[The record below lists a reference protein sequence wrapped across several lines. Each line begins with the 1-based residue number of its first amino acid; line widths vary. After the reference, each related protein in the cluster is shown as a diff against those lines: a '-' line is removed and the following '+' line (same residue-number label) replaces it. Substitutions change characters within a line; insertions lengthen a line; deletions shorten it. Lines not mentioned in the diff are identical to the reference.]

1 VLAAGKQVG
10 LRMSTIC
17 RPTRAQALAA
27 ARELVADIDP
37 QRDSGAEAN
46 FVRDSD
52 SVSIRAAYRLAE
64 EEWLTP
70 TLWTGA
76 VRSHGA
82 PAMSLV
88 GSPREVADALLE
100 YGRAGVS
107 HFILSGWPKLDEMAF
122 FGREVLPLIR
132 EAEQA

>member
-1 VLAAGKQVG
+1 
-10 LRMSTIC
+10 MSDEKLLVD
-17 RPTRAQALAA
+17 RHAL
-27 ARELVADIDP
+27 V
-37 QRDSGAEAN
+37 
-46 FVRDSD
+46 
-52 SVSIRAAYRLAE
+52 AAYRLAE
-64 EEWLTP
+64 QEWLTE

-88 GSPREVADALLE
+88 GSPREIADALLE

-107 HFILSGWPKLDEMAF
+107 HFILSGWPKLDEMIV

-132 EAEQA
+132 EAERA